1 MTRGLPAL
9 RFFVT
14 AGGICAINGH
24 ATANGRRGSSGRNML
39 TPSYDHALVLAS
51 IAVSIMASYTG
62 LTLTRGIS
70 VLPDTQRKFMIVM
83 ASLALGGGIWSMH
96 FVAMLAM
103 RMPLPIN
110 YDALYT
116 LGSALIAIL
125 MSGVAFLILHYS
137 GRSWFHIAV
146 AGVILGNG
154 IVAMHYVGMSG
165 MRGCLPIFSPAG
177 VALAVAGATAMGIV
191 ALGISY
197 RSRSTARI
205 FAGAVSFGLSVVLV
219 HFVAMGWTS
228 FEEAASALAATP
240 LLDNGTLAILVMLS
254 AFVICG
260 TFLLTSANFIFAKQ
274 PSAVAAAAANATP
287 PADTPAQAQS
297 RIPALAQGGEEEDEA
312 PLPERLP
319 TAAAI
324 VERLP
329 YERDKRTHFIEADQV
344 AAIRAEGHYSILY
357 TRDDKLFCPLSISTV
372 EKRLRR
378 GGFVRTHRSY
388 LVNKNRVAAFE
399 RQKDNGVCLFEG
411 VQSLK
416 AAPVSR
422 GYIPQVRSAL
432 GI

>member
-1 MTRGLPAL
+1 
-9 RFFVT
+9 
-14 AGGICAINGH
+14 
-24 ATANGRRGSSGRNML
+24 ML

-70 VLPDTQRKFMIVM
+70 VLPDSQRKFMIVM

-125 MSGVAFLILHYS
+125 MAGVAFLILHYS
-137 GRSWFHIAV
+137 GRSWAHIAV

-177 VALAVAGATAMGIV
+177 VALAIAGATVMGIA

-197 RSRSTARI
+197 RQRSTVRI

-274 PSAVAAAAANATP
+274 PATVAATAVGVVHVAEASARAQVQTETQAA
-287 PADTPAQAQS
+287 
-297 RIPALAQGGEEEDEA
+297 EEDDEA

-319 TAAAI
+319 IAATI

-399 RQKDNGVCLFEG
+399 RQKDNGICLFEG

>member
-1 MTRGLPAL
+1 
-9 RFFVT
+9 
-14 AGGICAINGH
+14 
-24 ATANGRRGSSGRNML
+24 
-39 TPSYDHALVLAS
+39 
-51 IAVSIMASYTG
+51 
-62 LTLTRGIS
+62 
-70 VLPDTQRKFMIVM
+70 
-83 ASLALGGGIWSMH
+83 
-96 FVAMLAM
+96 
-103 RMPLPIN
+103 
-110 YDALYT
+110 
-116 LGSALIAIL
+116 
-125 MSGVAFLILHYS
+125 
-137 GRSWFHIAV
+137 
-146 AGVILGNG
+146 
-154 IVAMHYVGMSG
+154 
-165 MRGCLPIFSPAG
+165 
-177 VALAVAGATAMGIV
+177 
-191 ALGISY
+191 
-197 RSRSTARI
+197 
-205 FAGAVSFGLSVVLV
+205 
-219 HFVAMGWTS
+219 
-228 FEEAASALAATP
+228 
-240 LLDNGTLAILVMLS
+240 MLS

-274 PSAVAAAAANATP
+274 PATVAATAVRAVHVAEA
-287 PADTPAQAQS
+287 PARTQVQTEAQA
-297 RIPALAQGGEEEDEA
+297 AEEDDEA

-319 TAAAI
+319 IAATI

-399 RQKDNGVCLFEG
+399 RQKDNGICLFEG

>member
-1 MTRGLPAL
+1 
-9 RFFVT
+9 
-14 AGGICAINGH
+14 
-24 ATANGRRGSSGRNML
+24 ML

-103 RMPLPIN
+103 RMPLLIN

-177 VALAVAGATAMGIV
+177 VALAIAGATAMGIV
-191 ALGISY
+191 ALALSY
-197 RSRSTARI
+197 RRRSTAGV

-274 PSAVAAAAANATP
+274 PAAVAATAAKAADAVAPAAVAVNA
-287 PADTPAQAQS
+287 A
-297 RIPALAQGGEEEDEA
+297 EEDDET

-319 TAAAI
+319 IAATI

-378 GGFVRTHRSY
+378 GAFVRTHRSY

-399 RQKDNGVCLFEG
+399 RQKDNGICLFEG
-411 VQSLK
+411 IQSLK

>member
-1 MTRGLPAL
+1 
-9 RFFVT
+9 
-14 AGGICAINGH
+14 
-24 ATANGRRGSSGRNML
+24 ML

-137 GRSWFHIAV
+137 GRSWLHIAV

-177 VALAVAGATAMGIV
+177 VALAIAGATAMGIV

-197 RSRSTARI
+197 RSRSTVRI

-274 PSAVAAAAANATP
+274 PAAIAATDVDVSRAEGAAPTP
-287 PADTPAQAQS
+287 VPPQAADD
-297 RIPALAQGGEEEDEA
+297 DEA

-319 TAAAI
+319 IGAAI

-399 RQKDNGVCLFEG
+399 RQKDNGICLFEG

>member
-1 MTRGLPAL
+1 
-9 RFFVT
+9 
-14 AGGICAINGH
+14 
-24 ATANGRRGSSGRNML
+24 ML

-70 VLPDTQRKFMIVM
+70 VLPDSQRKFMIVM

-125 MSGVAFLILHYS
+125 MAGVAFLILHYS
-137 GRSWFHIAV
+137 GRSWAHIAV

-177 VALAVAGATAMGIV
+177 VALAIAGATVMGIA

-197 RSRSTARI
+197 RQRSTVRI

-274 PSAVAAAAANATP
+274 PATVAATAVGVVRVAEAPARAQVQTDTQAAEV
-287 PADTPAQAQS
+287 D
-297 RIPALAQGGEEEDEA
+297 DEA
-312 PLPERLP
+312 PVPERLP
-319 TAAAI
+319 IAATI

-399 RQKDNGVCLFEG
+399 RQKDNGICLFEG

>member
-1 MTRGLPAL
+1 
-9 RFFVT
+9 
-14 AGGICAINGH
+14 
-24 ATANGRRGSSGRNML
+24 ML

-70 VLPDTQRKFMIVM
+70 VLPDSQRKFMIVM

-125 MSGVAFLILHYS
+125 MAGVAFLILHYS
-137 GRSWFHIAV
+137 GRSWAHIAV

-177 VALAVAGATAMGIV
+177 VALAIAGATVMGIA

-197 RSRSTARI
+197 RQRSTVRI

-274 PSAVAAAAANATP
+274 PATVAATAVGVVHVAEAPARAQVQTETQAA
-287 PADTPAQAQS
+287 
-297 RIPALAQGGEEEDEA
+297 EEDDEA

-319 TAAAI
+319 IAATI

-399 RQKDNGVCLFEG
+399 RQKDNGICLFEG

>member
-1 MTRGLPAL
+1 
-9 RFFVT
+9 
-14 AGGICAINGH
+14 
-24 ATANGRRGSSGRNML
+24 ML

-70 VLPDTQRKFMIVM
+70 VLPDSQRKFMIVM

-125 MSGVAFLILHYS
+125 MAGVAFLILHYS
-137 GRSWFHIAV
+137 GRSWAHVAV

-177 VALAVAGATAMGIV
+177 VALAIAGATVMGIA

-197 RSRSTARI
+197 RQRSTVRI

-274 PSAVAAAAANATP
+274 PATVAATAVGVVHVAEA
-287 PADTPAQAQS
+287 PARAQVQTEAQA
-297 RIPALAQGGEEEDEA
+297 AEEDDEA

-319 TAAAI
+319 IAATI

-399 RQKDNGVCLFEG
+399 RQKDNGICLFEG

>member
-1 MTRGLPAL
+1 
-9 RFFVT
+9 
-14 AGGICAINGH
+14 
-24 ATANGRRGSSGRNML
+24 ML

-70 VLPDTQRKFMIVM
+70 ILPDTQRKFMIVM

-110 YDALYT
+110 YDALFT

-137 GRSWFHIAV
+137 GRSWAHITI

-177 VALAVAGATAMGIV
+177 VAFAIAGATVMGIV

-197 RSRSTARI
+197 RRRSTVRI

-228 FEEAASALAATP
+228 FEEAASAFATTP

-274 PSAVAAAAANATP
+274 PAAVAGAGTTAPAATAVTAP
-287 PADTPAQAQS
+287 VY
-297 RIPALAQGGEEEDEA
+297 EEEVDV
-312 PLPERLP
+312 PLTERLP
-319 TAAAI
+319 VAASLI
-324 VERLP
+324 ERLP

-378 GGFVRTHRSY
+378 GSFVRTHRSY

-399 RQKDNGVCLFEG
+399 RQKDNGICLFEDI
-411 VQSLK
+411 QSLK

>member
-1 MTRGLPAL
+1 
-9 RFFVT
+9 
-14 AGGICAINGH
+14 
-24 ATANGRRGSSGRNML
+24 ML

-103 RMPLPIN
+103 HLPLPIN

-125 MSGVAFLILHYS
+125 MAGVAFLILHYS
-137 GRSWFHIAV
+137 GRSWTHIAV

-177 VALAVAGATAMGIV
+177 VALAVVGATAMGIV

-197 RSRSTARI
+197 RRRSTVRI

-274 PSAVAAAAANATP
+274 PAVPAGPAARATAASAAAAA
-287 PADTPAQAQS
+287 PAP
-297 RIPALAQGGEEEDEA
+297 EEAAADI
-312 PLPERLP
+312 PLPARLP
-319 TAAAI
+319 IAATI
-324 VERLP
+324 IERLP
-329 YERDKRTHFIEADQV
+329 YEREKRTHFIEADQV

-378 GGFVRTHRSY
+378 GAFVRTHRSY

>member
-1 MTRGLPAL
+1 
-9 RFFVT
+9 
-14 AGGICAINGH
+14 
-24 ATANGRRGSSGRNML
+24 ML

-103 RMPLPIN
+103 RMPLPIH

-137 GRSWFHIAV
+137 GRSWTHITV

-177 VALAVAGATAMGIV
+177 VALAIAGATAMGVV

-197 RSRSTARI
+197 RSRSTMRI

-260 TFLLTSANFIFAKQ
+260 TFLLTSANFIFAKE
-274 PSAVAAAAANATP
+274 PAAVAGSAAPEVPDARAPAA
-287 PADTPAQAQS
+287 PAAFAALPA
-297 RIPALAQGGEEEDEA
+297 GEDDEA
-312 PLPERLP
+312 PLPELLSV
-319 TAAAI
+319 AASIA
-324 VERLP
+324 ERLP

-378 GGFVRTHRSY
+378 GAFVRTHRSY

-399 RQKDNGVCLFEG
+399 RQKDNGICLFEG

>member
-1 MTRGLPAL
+1 
-9 RFFVT
+9 
-14 AGGICAINGH
+14 
-24 ATANGRRGSSGRNML
+24 ML

-70 VLPDTQRKFMIVM
+70 VLPDSQRKFMIVM

-125 MSGVAFLILHYS
+125 MAGVAFLILHYS
-137 GRSWFHIAV
+137 GRSWAHIAV

-177 VALAVAGATAMGIV
+177 VALAIAGATVMGIA

-197 RSRSTARI
+197 RQRSTVRI

-274 PSAVAAAAANATP
+274 PATVAATAVGVVHVAEA
-287 PADTPAQAQS
+287 PARAQVQTEAQA
-297 RIPALAQGGEEEDEA
+297 AEEDDEA

-319 TAAAI
+319 IAATI

-399 RQKDNGVCLFEG
+399 RQKDNGICLFEG

-416 AAPVSR
+416 AAPVCR

>member
-1 MTRGLPAL
+1 
-9 RFFVT
+9 
-14 AGGICAINGH
+14 
-24 ATANGRRGSSGRNML
+24 ML

-70 VLPDTQRKFMIVM
+70 VLPDSQRKFMIVM

-125 MSGVAFLILHYS
+125 MAGVAFLILHYS
-137 GRSWFHIAV
+137 GRSWAHIAV

-177 VALAVAGATAMGIV
+177 VALAIAGATVMGIA

-197 RSRSTARI
+197 RQRSTVRI

-260 TFLLTSANFIFAKQ
+260 TFLLTSANFIFAKE
-274 PSAVAAAAANATP
+274 PATVAATAVGVVHVAEA
-287 PADTPAQAQS
+287 PARTQVQTEAQA
-297 RIPALAQGGEEEDEA
+297 AEEDDEA

-319 TAAAI
+319 IAATI

-399 RQKDNGVCLFEG
+399 RQKDNGICLFEG

>member
-1 MTRGLPAL
+1 
-9 RFFVT
+9 
-14 AGGICAINGH
+14 
-24 ATANGRRGSSGRNML
+24 ML

-165 MRGCLPIFSPAG
+165 MRGCLPVFSPAG
-177 VALAVAGATAMGIV
+177 VALAIAGATAMGIA

-197 RSRSTARI
+197 RQRSTVRI

-274 PSAVAAAAANATP
+274 SSASAAAAE
-287 PADTPAQAQS
+287 TPAAQA
-297 RIPALAQGGEEEDEA
+297 PAALAAVTAQATEEEDES
-312 PLPERLP
+312 PLPERQP
-319 TAAAI
+319 IAAAI

-399 RQKDNGVCLFEG
+399 RQKDNGICLFEG

>member
-1 MTRGLPAL
+1 
-9 RFFVT
+9 
-14 AGGICAINGH
+14 
-24 ATANGRRGSSGRNML
+24 ML

-70 VLPDTQRKFMIVM
+70 ILPDTQRKFMIVM

-110 YDALYT
+110 YDALDT

-137 GRSWFHIAV
+137 GRGWAHITI

-177 VALAVAGATAMGIV
+177 VALAIAGATAMGIV

-197 RSRSTARI
+197 RRRSTVRI

-228 FEEAASALAATP
+228 FEEAASALATTP

-274 PSAVAAAAANATP
+274 PAAVAGTASTAAHADAAAPAVAAA
-287 PADTPAQAQS
+287 QAS
-297 RIPALAQGGEEEDEA
+297 EGEDA
-312 PLPERLP
+312 IPLPERLP
-319 TAAAI
+319 IAATI

-399 RQKDNGVCLFEG
+399 RQKDNGICLFEG
-411 VQSLK
+411 IQSLK

>member
-1 MTRGLPAL
+1 
-9 RFFVT
+9 
-14 AGGICAINGH
+14 
-24 ATANGRRGSSGRNML
+24 ML

-70 VLPDTQRKFMIVM
+70 VLPDSQRKFMIVM

-125 MSGVAFLILHYS
+125 MAGVAFLILHYS
-137 GRSWFHIAV
+137 GRSWGHVAV

-177 VALAVAGATAMGIV
+177 VALAIAGATVMGIA

-197 RSRSTARI
+197 RQRSTVRI

-274 PSAVAAAAANATP
+274 PATVAATAVGVVHVAE
-287 PADTPAQAQS
+287 TPARAQVQTETQA
-297 RIPALAQGGEEEDEA
+297 AEEDDEA

-319 TAAAI
+319 IAATI

-399 RQKDNGVCLFEG
+399 RQKDNGICLFEG

>member
-1 MTRGLPAL
+1 
-9 RFFVT
+9 
-14 AGGICAINGH
+14 
-24 ATANGRRGSSGRNML
+24 ML

-103 RMPLPIN
+103 RMPLLIN

-177 VALAVAGATAMGIV
+177 VALAIAGATAMGIV
-191 ALGISY
+191 ALALSY
-197 RSRSTARI
+197 RRRSTAGV

-274 PSAVAAAAANATP
+274 PAAGAATTAKATDAAVPAPAAVHAA
-287 PADTPAQAQS
+287 
-297 RIPALAQGGEEEDEA
+297 EEDDET

-319 TAAAI
+319 IAATI

-378 GGFVRTHRSY
+378 GAFVRTHRSY

-399 RQKDNGVCLFEG
+399 RQKDNGICLFEG
-411 VQSLK
+411 IQSLK

>member
-1 MTRGLPAL
+1 
-9 RFFVT
+9 
-14 AGGICAINGH
+14 
-24 ATANGRRGSSGRNML
+24 ML

-165 MRGCLPIFSPAG
+165 MRGCLPVFSPAG
-177 VALAVAGATAMGIV
+177 VALAIAGATAMGIA

-197 RSRSTARI
+197 RQRSTVRI

-274 PSAVAAAAANATP
+274 SSASAAAAE
-287 PADTPAQAQS
+287 TPAAQA
-297 RIPALAQGGEEEDEA
+297 PAALAAVTAQATEEEDES

-319 TAAAI
+319 IAAAI

-399 RQKDNGVCLFEG
+399 RQKDNGICLFEG

>member
-1 MTRGLPAL
+1 
-9 RFFVT
+9 
-14 AGGICAINGH
+14 
-24 ATANGRRGSSGRNML
+24 ML

-137 GRSWFHIAV
+137 GRSWFHIAI

-177 VALAVAGATAMGIV
+177 VALAIAGATAMGIV

-197 RSRSTARI
+197 RNRSTVRI
-205 FAGAVSFGLSVVLV
+205 FAGAVLFGLSVVLV

-274 PSAVAAAAANATP
+274 PAAVAAAAANVSRAEVAAPTP
-287 PADTPAQAQS
+287 IPAQA
-297 RIPALAQGGEEEDEA
+297 ADDDEA

-319 TAAAI
+319 IAATI

-329 YERDKRTHFIEADQV
+329 YERDKRTHFIESDQV

-399 RQKDNGVCLFEG
+399 RQKDNGICLFEG

>member
-1 MTRGLPAL
+1 
-9 RFFVT
+9 
-14 AGGICAINGH
+14 
-24 ATANGRRGSSGRNML
+24 ML

-137 GRSWFHIAV
+137 GRSWIHIAV

-177 VALAVAGATAMGIV
+177 VALAITGATAMGIV

-197 RSRSTARI
+197 RSRSTVRI

-274 PSAVAAAAANATP
+274 PSAVAGSAAGDAPAAVATP
-287 PADTPAQAQS
+287 EV
-297 RIPALAQGGEEEDEA
+297 EEEDD

-319 TAAAI
+319 VAAAI

-399 RQKDNGVCLFEG
+399 RQKDNGICLFEG
-411 VQSLK
+411 IHSLK